1 MRVLHVSHE
10 SLPDW
15 RVEKSAIT
23 GIKQGYRVSFA
34 GRKGNNI
41 NGTQFASTYEID
53 WNSKARLGIPY
64 YWEKVKK
71 QLKNVLKQETPDIVH
86 AHNLYSAK
94 LISELDV
101 PFVYD
106 DHEYWSMSSRI
117 LMEMDYQPFNLRIGR
132 ISRPNASSFTL
143 KKTIRRMRRR
153 LIDRYAIGLWTKWEE
168 KLISTAPV
176 IAVSK
181 TIAED
186 YDRRM
191 NVKSYVVPNY
201 PMLSEVENLSSP
213 VHQTEVDCI
222 YSGGDGNDRVM
233 YPQRQMSGLFELFED
248 KIRYPLTVAG
258 WSDPSFPHLRFMGFL
273 PRQKMFAEMSK
284 HTVGLLPWKKHWA
297 HYYTNPNKP
306 YEYAHAGLAVLL
318 TSSIYPVLD
327 SLQDCCIKF
336 DDYEGLIEQLDH
348 LQERPDELYNL
359 RRKTYELA
367 RKKLIWDRYEN
378 QVINAYKACS

>member
-23 GIKQGYRVSFA
+23 GIKLGYRVSFA
-34 GRKGNNI
+34 GREGNNI
-41 NGTQFASTYEID
+41 NKTQFTNIYEIK

-64 YWEKVKK
+64 YWERVKK
-71 QLKNVLKQETPDIVH
+71 QLKDVLKQETPDIVH

-117 LMEMDYQPFNLRIGR
+117 LMEMSYQPFQLSIRGQNNPKASTIPFKRTIGK
-132 ISRPNASSFTL
+132 I
-143 KKTIRRMRRR
+143 RRR
-153 LIDRYAIGLWTKWEE
+153 LIDRYAIALWTRWEK
-168 KLISTAPV
+168 KLISTAPIIV
-176 IAVSK
+176 VSN
-181 TIAED
+181 TIAKD
-186 YDRRM
+186 YDRQM
-191 NVKSYVVPNY
+191 NAKSFIVPNY
-201 PMLSEVENLSSP
+201 PMLSEVENLNVP
-213 VHQTEVDCI
+213 VYQTEVDCI

-233 YPQRQMSGLFELFED
+233 YPQRQMSGLFELFEE
-248 KIRYPLTVAG
+248 KLRYPLTVAG
-258 WSDPSFPHLRFMGFL
+258 WSDTSFSKLRFVGFL
-273 PRQKMFAEMSK
+273 SRQMMFAEMSR

-306 YEYAHAGLAVLL
+306 YEYAHAGLAVLC

-336 DDYEGLIEQLDH
+336 DDYVDLVKQLDY
-348 LQERPDELYNL
+348 LQERPNDLYNL

-367 RKKLIWDRYEN
+367 RKKLVWERYEN
-378 QVINAYKACS
+378 EIISAYKACR